1 MGMNEND
8 MKMQAKAV
16 ASVLRPV
23 IKGVKEESADQL
35 DLIQDLQ
42 DRVNKLEALVATL
55 AHS

>member
-1 MGMNEND
+1 